1 MSELIKAARK
11 FANGSHQRINTWRNP
26 ALQSSEVHLKSV
38 AQLVSSVSQD
48 EEMIAAAWLHDI
60 VEDTE
65 STIGDMERKF
75 GAGVAKLVDELTVVS
90 YVARRDPAARLRLE
104 KEHYA
109 RVSPAAK
116 TIKLA
121 DLIDTCRDLH
131 KSKLAG
137 LKKYGTRAK
146 ELAAAL
152 EGGDPTLLTRL
163 KRDLEKYSLDSL
175 AADSGTEGARWE
187 PFAIPFSALR
197 VFERAFNAIDIAEPL
212 LSFDSNRP
220 ADEVFASMFESR
232 VGVAGVRRDGIL
244 WGYVDASSLVG
255 GGSCEDCRR
264 EFASSHVLPATSPF
278 TDVIEVLT
286 HHDWCFITTL
296 GTVIGVISRT
306 DLQKPAVRMWLFGI
320 ITVAEQE
327 FTERVRRRW
336 PDESWGRLISE
347 PRLERA
353 RQLHGERERR
363 KDYCELVDCL
373 QMADKIDILT
383 SEPEELAI
391 LGIGSGSAAKR
402 VGKQIESLRNR
413 LAHAQGFVEQDWP
426 QIVRLA
432 RRVHDIFQGR

>member
-11 FANGSHQRINTWRNP
+11 FANGSHQRINTYRNP
-26 ALQSSEVHLKSV
+26 ALQSSEAHLKSV
-38 AQLVSSVSQD
+38 AQIVSSVSHDD
-48 EEMIAAAWLHDI
+48 EIIAAAWLHDI
-60 VEDTE
+60 VEDTG

-90 YVARRDPAARLRLE
+90 YMARGNQAARLTLE
-104 KEHYA
+104 REHFA
-109 RVSPAAK
+109 RVSAPAK

-131 KSKLAG
+131 KNEPAG

-146 ELAAAL
+146 ELAAVL
-152 EGGDPTLLTRL
+152 EGGDPTLLARL
-163 KRDLEKYSLDSL
+163 KRDLEKYSLDSRP
-175 AADSGTEGARWE
+175 AGSGMKGARWE
-187 PFAIPFSALR
+187 PIAIPISALR

-244 WGYVDASSLVG
+244 WGYVDASSLIG

-278 TDVIEVLT
+278 TEVIEVLT

-320 ITVAEQE
+320 ITVADQE

-347 PRLERA
+347 PRLEKA
-353 RQLHGERERR
+353 RQLRGERDRR

-391 LGIGSGSAAKR
+391 LGIGSGGAAKR

-432 RRVHDIFQGR
+432 RRVQDIFHGR

>member
-26 ALQSSEVHLKSV
+26 ALQSSEAHLKSV

-75 GAGVAKLVDELTVVS
+75 GARVAKLVDELTVVS
-90 YVARRDPAARLRLE
+90 YVARGDPASRLRLE
-104 KEHYA
+104 KEHFA
-109 RVSPAAK
+109 RVSAAAK

-146 ELAAAL
+146 ELTAVL

-163 KRDLEKYSLDSL
+163 KRDLEKYPLDSL
-175 AADSGTEGARWE
+175 AADSGSEGARWE

-212 LSFDSNRP
+212 LSYDSNRP

-232 VGVAGVRRDGIL
+232 VGVAGVRRDGVL

-320 ITVAEQE
+320 ITVADQE

-347 PRLERA
+347 PRLEKA
-353 RQLHGERERR
+353 TQLRGERERR

-432 RRVHDIFQGR
+432 RRVQDIFQGR